1 MSTRKQSIFT
11 NNPTESE
18 DSAVGKLLKNRQ
30 NRIQSQPQPEPQPQ
44 PELEPEPEPVPSK
57 KNPPTLQQFNYNK
70 YLSNKRKA
78 SRNNRDEPT
87 PQTFHSEPIYSN
99 NLPHFASPEDTRWAI
114 IDEDTG
120 LPMTP
125 TFGPVLRRGEL
136 RDTKMLGNI
145 GSAANTFYGDGRNR
159 FTEFKQPG
167 GKKTRRRGNS
177 KRKSNKNGKTKR
189 RSNKNRKTKRRS
201 TK

>member
-1 MSTRKQSIFT
+1 MLSGRKPLFPKPEQKQEQ
-11 NNPTESE
+11 ES
-18 DSAVGKLLKNRQ
+18 
-30 NRIQSQPQPEPQPQ
+30 QSQPQPQPVLS
-44 PELEPEPEPVPSK
+44 EK
-57 KNPPTLQQFNYNK
+57 KTKPTLQDNYRE

-78 SRNNRDEPT
+78 SLNNRDEPT
-87 PQTFHSEPIYSN
+87 PQTFHSGPIYSN

-136 RDTKMLGNI
+136 RDTRMLGNI